1 MFMWGL
7 LVVTAGHRSALT
19 CSVQA
24 GLGLGMV
31 VLIAERLAL
40 PVGLLCATSYG
51 MCHDAGI
58 LVWLPFVAL
67 SATPF
72 FSGAEWPK
80 QCSVPCLYLSGFHN
94 V

>member
-40 PVGLLCATSYG
+40 PVGLLCATSYE
-51 MCHDAGI
+51 H
-58 LVWLPFVAL
+58 
-67 SATPF
+67 
-72 FSGAEWPK
+72 
-80 QCSVPCLYLSGFHN
+80 
-94 V
+94 